1 MPCTGRTIVDEVRYR
16 AIQVDDAEPLY
27 DLARAAWHHTYREIF
42 DEDFIEAFVR
52 RNYAP
57 AVIEETLPGV
67 DAGREFFHVA
77 ELEGRLVG
85 FCHIGL
91 HPHGAQLFRIYLAP
105 DMIGR
110 GIGSGLL
117 DLGEAYLQRR
127 GRRHYHCY
135 VHRDNALGRR
145 FYERRGFEHIA
156 SRDHEDE
163 WYMEKR
169 LDG

>member
-1 MPCTGRTIVDEVRYR
+1 MGEVHYR
-16 AIQVDDAEPLY
+16 PLRVEDAVPLY
-27 DLARAAWHHTYREIF
+27 ELALAAWRHTYRNIF
-42 DEDFIEAFVR
+42 DEEFIDAFVR

-57 AVIEETLPGV
+57 AVTEEIAPGV
-67 DAGREFFHVA
+67 AAGREFFHVA
-77 ELEGRLVG
+77 EQEGRLVG

-91 HPHGAQLFRIYLAP
+91 HSHGAELFRIYLAP

-117 DLGEAYLQRR
+117 DLGEEYLRRR
-127 GRRHYHCY
+127 GRKHYHCY
-135 VHRDNALGRR
+135 VHRDNALGRT
-145 FYERRGFEHIA
+145 FYERRGFRHVS